1 MKQIFFALLYLWL
14 TNLSVSQ
21 QITNIDR
28 YKVSKAIIVS
38 IEQQWTSTG
47 IRVSAGDTIEI
58 QVAGIA
64 SASGRANS
72 QGNYWVGP
80 EGIGDAF
87 NPGHPVPTAASY
99 SVIGKIGTSGTPFYV
114 GSIRT
119 FRVNATDSLF
129 LGYNDNNL
137 GDNYGYYV
145 AFVARRNSP
154 IVNSRPLE
162 GGIVDQYSLSQNYPN
177 PFNPATTIEYQLPS
191 RGTVQ
196 VNIYNSLG
204 QLVRSLVNE
213 QREAGTHSVIWDG
226 RDNRGNA
233 VSTGAYYYQVR
244 VADPSAGSG
253 QGFVQAKRM
262 LLLK

>member
-1 MKQIFFALLYLWL
+1 MKQMFFALLYLSL
-14 TNLSVSQ
+14 TTLSVSQ

-28 YKVSKAIIVS
+28 YKVSKAVIVN

-129 LGYNDNNL
+129 LGYNDNFFS
-137 GDNYGYYV
+137 DNYGYYV

-154 IVNSRPLE
+154 ITGRPVD
-162 GGIVDQYSLSQNYPN
+162 GGIVDQYSLAQNYPN
-177 PFNPATTIEYQLPS
+177 PFNPSTTIEYRLPS
-191 RGTVQ
+191 RGNVQ

-213 QREAGTHSVIWDG
+213 QREAGTHSVVWDG
-226 RDNRGNA
+226 RDNGGSA
-233 VSTGAYYYQVR
+233 VATGAYFYQVR
-244 VADPSAGSG
+244 TGD
-253 QGFVQAKRM
+253 FVQAKRM
-262 LLLK
+262 LMLK